1 MVSGLGLGTRRE
13 APTLLV
19 GNAASTGDLGLE
31 RAHEGG
37 GAEAVDV
44 GVGAAGGSNGG
55 FGHVLSTLGYA

>member
-1 MVSGLGLGTRRE
+1 M
-13 APTLLV
+13 LV